1 MIKATEDNQYVELTS
16 PTSLPK
22 ASGFLWN
29 EKMMIHVNCRGTL
42 SPNLCS
48 PNLPNIRTR
57 PTWKRRHLCNRSS
70 HTMPTIRVGLFTLKM
85 K

>member
-29 EKMMIHVNCRGTL
+29 EKMMIHVNCRGVRGG
-42 SPNLCS
+42 P
-48 PNLPNIRTR
+48 IHAART
-57 PTWKRRHLCNRSS
+57 C
-70 HTMPTIRVGLFTLKM
+70 
-85 K
+85 